1 MDSNS
6 PSSGDETAFYHQPS
20 PNTLSEHG
28 HDHRPETHTKPRL
41 TAIDSKRS
49 PSAISLRA
57 FVLGFTLGVSLFLA
71 FQAIGAHYDPLWRA
85 WIFLAALAVFHFLE
99 FYITARHNPPA
110 ATVSA
115 FLLSQNGYAYNV
127 AHTLAFVECVLR
139 TYIAPHYFP
148 NQLYLQPIDAL
159 MPSKGPIRSIW
170 LTLGFAMLALGQGT
184 RSFGMAHAGTNFNH
198 LVQSRKKAGHVL
210 VTDGIYA
217 WLRHPSYFG
226 FFWWGL
232 GTQLIMGNVG
242 CLAGYAVVLWRFFKL
257 RIESMYP

>member
-6 PSSGDETAFYHQPS
+6 TSSGDESAFYRQPS
-20 PNTLSEHG
+20 PTTLSEHLDNHG
-28 HDHRPETHTKPRL
+28 SNTPINPLFRV
-41 TAIDSKRS
+41 IDSKRS
-49 PSAISLRA
+49 PAAISLRA
-57 FVLGFTLGVSLFLA
+57 FFLGLTLGVSLTLA
-71 FQAIGAHYDPLWRA
+71 FQAIEAHYDPLWRA
-85 WIFLAALAVFHFLE
+85 WVFLAALAVFHFLE
-99 FYITARHNPPA
+99 FYITARYNPPA

-127 AHTLAFVECVLR
+127 AHALAFLECVLR
-139 TYIAPHYFP
+139 SYVAPQYFP
-148 NQLYLQPIDAL
+148 DRAYLQPIDTL
-159 MPSKGPIRSIW
+159 MPSKGPIRAMW
-170 LTLGFAMLALGQGT
+170 LTLGFAMLALGQGI
-184 RSFGMAHAGTNFNH
+184 RSFAMAHAGTNFNH

-232 GTQLIMGNVG
+232 ATQLIMGNVG

-257 RIESMYP
+257 RIESMYS